1 MKEDLKKFK
10 EFIKEKGNKYPLL
23 FSLLGVLFSV
33 GSVVGISYAAWTKV
47 SSTGNN
53 SITTGTISMRY
64 VEDMTFAAINNAEPM
79 TAQAA
84 YQSNNYFPFQVA
96 AEAQDEVEIPYE
108 ITISTKDTTTFD
120 YGTNQKIRLGLKK
133 ENSIVTDAGF
143 NLEGSSN
150 KVNYTDGVIV
160 ANLPSSGTMLTGNP
174 QTIYKGTITT
184 NESSEVVHNFKLYLW
199 VDNEMDASEISEKY
213 ALTININTGD
223 STPNYSKYTLTYN
236 NQSGTGCTN
245 KQVRQNSSWGALC
258 VPTRDTYRFAGWY
271 TATSG
276 GEEVTAS
283 TLATSNRTVYARW
296 VRPRLKSGSDSTTS
310 VFGHTFTKSTI
321 ESINF
326 VTEIDIPTGA
336 ENWDASI
343 DGDGSVMAW
352 VTDTNSNSKYE
363 LYIGTNGDKIYAPV
377 NSNYL
382 FMDFS
387 NAIAINGLNIL
398 DTSKATS
405 MVNMF
410 SGCSKLTSLDLSN
423 FNTSSV
429 SSTQSMFSGC
439 SSLTSLDLSSF
450 NTSSVTGMASMFM
463 NASGLTNLNISSFNT
478 SGVTTM
484 TSMFSGCSSL
494 TGLDLS
500 NFNTTSLNSVGSMFK
515 NCSSLTS
522 LNLSSFNITT
532 TNLSYMFQGC
542 SSLTNLDLSGFNTST
557 TTLAAGTFDGCSNLV
572 TVYVDSTKWNMS
584 GVTTSSNMFKDCTKI
599 VGGNGTTYN
608 SSYIDKTYAHV
619 DVAGNPGYLVE
630 R

>member
-1 MKEDLKKFK
+1 MKEDLEKFK
-10 EFIKEKGNKYPLL
+10 EFIKEKGNKYPIL

-150 KVNYTDGVIV
+150 KVNYTNGVIV

-199 VDNEMDASEISEKY
+199 VDNEIDASEISEKY

-283 TLATSNRTVYARW
+283 TMATSNRTVYARW
-296 VRPRLKSGSDSTTS
+296 VRPMLKAQNYGETNI
-310 VFGHTFTKSTI
+310 FGHTFARADI
-321 ESINF
+321 EEVNF
-326 VTEIDIPTGA
+326 VTNINIPNGA
-336 ENWDASI
+336 ENWDASVNN
-343 DGDGSVMAW
+343 DGSVMAW
-352 VTDTNSNSKYE
+352 VTDSNSNGKYE
-363 LYIGTNGDKIYAPV
+363 LYLGTNGPAIYVTSASCLFY
-377 NSNYL
+377 NYSNVTQ
-382 FMDFS
+382 
-387 NAIAINGLNIL
+387 INGLDML
-398 DTSKATS
+398 DI
-405 MVNMF
+405 
-410 SGCSKLTSLDLSN
+410 SGCGSMYAMFQNCSSLISLDLSN
-423 FNTSSV
+423 FNTTGVTLMHSIFSGCSSLTALDLSSFNTSSV
-429 SSTQSMFSGC
+429 TAMASMFQDCSSLTSLNLSGFVTNSVNNMASMFSGC
-439 SSLTSLDLSSF
+439 SSLTSLDLSNFSSNSLTTVSGMF
-450 NTSSVTGMASMFM
+450 SECTS
-463 NASGLTNLNISSFNT
+463 LTNISFGNFNIGSSSNISY
-478 SGVTTM
+478 
-484 TSMFSGCSSL
+484 MFQ
-494 TGLDLS
+494 
-500 NFNTTSLNSVGSMFK
+500 
-515 NCSSLTS
+515 NCSSLTT
-522 LNLSSFNITT
+522 LDLSSFN
-532 TNLSYMFQGC
+532 TNSVTM
-542 SSLTNLDLSGFNTST
+542 TV
-557 TTLAAGTFDGCSNLV
+557 GTFNGCSNLV
-572 TVYVDSTKWNMS
+572 TVYVDSSKWNMS
-584 GVTTSSNMFKDCTKI
+584 NVTNSSSMFNGCTKI

-608 SSYIDKTYAHV
+608 ASYKDKTYAHV
-619 DVAGNPGYLVE
+619 DATGNPGYLVE

>member
-10 EFIKEKGNKYPLL
+10 EFIKEKRNKYPIL

-296 VRPRLKSGSDSTTS
+296 VRPMLKSESNSTTTI
-310 VFGHTFTKSTI
+310 FGHTFTKSTI

-363 LYIGTNGDKIYAPV
+363 LYIGTNGDKIYAPAGSSYLLSDY
-377 NSNYL
+377 SN
-382 FMDFS
+382 
-387 NAIAINGLNIL
+387 ITAINGLNIL
-398 DTSKATS
+398 DTSGVDAMS
-405 MVNMF
+405 NMF

-423 FNTSSV
+423 FNTSAV
-429 SSTQSMFSGC
+429 RTMGSMFSGC

-450 NTSSVTGMASMFM
+450 NTASTRIMQAMFY
-463 NASGLTNLNISSFNT
+463 NCSGLTNINISSFNT
-478 SGVTTM
+478 S
-484 TSMFSGCSSL
+484 SLQNASNMFSGCSGL
-494 TGLDLS
+494 TSLDLS
-500 NFNTTSLNSVGSMFK
+500 HFNTSSLSVIAAMFQGCRNLTSINLSSFNVTITNLAYLFQ
-515 NCSSLTS
+515 NCSSLTT
-522 LNLSSFNITT
+522 I
-532 TNLSYMFQGC
+532 
-542 SSLTNLDLSGFNTST
+542 DLSGFNTT
-557 TTLAAGTFDGCSNLV
+557 TATATNGMFDGCSNLV
-572 TVYVDSTKWNMS
+572 TVYVDSSKWNMS
-584 GVTTSSNMFKDCTKI
+584 NVTNSSSMFNGCTKI

-608 SSYIDKTYAHV
+608 ASYKDKTYAHV